1 MFGTKAKKEMNQARA
16 ASNGRSDSNTMA
28 VVSSKMDALQTAL
41 EQEQKASA
49 AAPANENR
57 ESLQNSIGK
66 GTIIEGNVH
75 AEGDLLIEGLVKGD
89 VTTKTKLVVGSN
101 AVIEGNIL
109 AQHAEIAGRV
119 QGTVKA
125 LGLLVINSSGTI
137 LGDVITKDLN
147 VESGST
153 FSGRLQVG
161 GSVSSTSIEIP
172 KVNFASPTP
181 APAVSASA
189 ISDSVFD
196 SPASSKKPSAPAAE
210 KSVATTAKSDT
221 DATAEQLAAN
231 LSRSALLH

>member
-1 MFGTKAKKEMNQARA
+1 MFGTKSKKELHQIR
-16 ASNGRSDSNTMA
+16 SGGNGSTMA
-28 VVSSKMDALQTAL
+28 SVTSKIDLLQNAL
-41 EQEQKASA
+41 ETEQNASA
-49 AAPANENR
+49 AAPAD
-57 ESLQNSIGK
+57 ESSALTQNSIGK

-89 VTTKTKLVVGSN
+89 VTTRTKLVVGSN

-125 LGLLVINSSGTI
+125 LGLLIINSSGTI

-161 GSVSSTSIEIP
+161 GNVSSMPIEIP
-172 KVNFASPTP
+172 KVNLAAP
-181 APAVSASA
+181 APTASA
-189 ISDSVFD
+189 IGESVFD
-196 SPASSKKPSAPAAE
+196 LPAASKKPSMSTMD
-210 KSVATTAKSDT
+210 KSVVMPAKT
-221 DATAEQLAAN
+221 DADKTAEQLTAN